1 MLLLL
6 TAAAIGAVVKFGLR
20 SLLSLF
26 GKLILLFDPLSR
38 DAYEVPYK
46 LN

>member
-26 GKLILLFDPLSR
+26 GKLILLFDPFPATPTKFLT
-38 DAYEVPYK
+38 K
-46 LN
+46 